1 MAPKDKPQA
10 SANALTRSLVLRHLR
25 QPDEDDS
32 LEQVSRS
39 SLATSTEIS
48 CTDSVASSN
57 DAQSSVEGGERE
69 DCRLPA
75 DANLQQIV
83 AWLDAECEKEL
94 DAVAWTADFEHIA
107 IRNDV
112 PSKGLKTDILERI
125 RRGHGPRPSR
135 FEDLLAP
142 LRLTDSGKTRR
153 YSKRPIKETYKSM
166 EKTLREWN
174 KHVADPVYDDSKGR
188 ELLMDAMCGRI
199 IFLNRALNE
208 RRSAD
213 AHEDT
218 CRKLLHAIHVYRP
231 ETVDFETEDP
241 MDLLTII
248 IAHRGYAI
256 PDIDN
261 DLKYRI
267 LYTLVTEWGYSAH
280 VANEDLRR
288 KYEEKIADARKR
300 GDVAR
305 AVKFE
310 QKMGAWISAG
320 LKKNC
325 DSIIARI
332 KTARRNVELKG
343 LKELQEL
350 TVLQTAQ
357 KLVLNDR
364 ITHKKPPYDA
374 LVPRS
379 VWWAERAGA
388 LDAADQ
394 NLQEKI
400 KEHLQD
406 LDTSFRA
413 VSRTADEMKDV
424 NNARVLTRARKF
436 VGLDLK
442 DVSEIK
448 RERIVQ
454 QRMAHPGTVPMMT
467 DAMKGITE
475 NNGKARD
482 AVESLTHVDRRLE
495 ELLEAVTRVHE
506 EYYNLSKL
514 VNSDPHMVLGGDED
528 AEFS

>member
-1 MAPKDKPQA
+1 MAPNSKPRT
-10 SANALTRSLVLRHLR
+10 SANALTRSLVLRQLR

-39 SLATSTEIS
+39 SFATSTEAS
-48 CTDSVASSN
+48 CANSVASSD
-57 DAQSSVEGGERE
+57 DAQSSIESGGRE
-69 DCRLPA
+69 DRGLPS
-75 DANLQQIV
+75 DATLEQLV

-94 DAVAWTADFEHIA
+94 DGVAWTADFEHNA
-107 IRNDV
+107 SKNDV
-112 PSKGLKTDILERI
+112 PSKGLNTEMLERI

-142 LRLTDSGKTRR
+142 LRLTDSGKARR
-153 YSKRPIKETYKSM
+153 YSKRPIKETYESM
-166 EKTLREWN
+166 EKTLRKWN
-174 KHVADPVYDDSKGR
+174 KHIADPVYDDSKGR

-231 ETVDFETEDP
+231 ETVNFGTEDP
-241 MDLLTII
+241 MGLLTII
-248 IAHRGYAI
+248 IAHLGYAI
-256 PDIDN
+256 PDIDD

-267 LYTLVTEWGYSAH
+267 LYTVVTEWGYSAH
-280 VANEDLRR
+280 VTNEDTRR
-288 KYEEKIADARKR
+288 KYEEKIAHARKR

-310 QKMGAWISAG
+310 QKMAAWVSAG
-320 LKKNC
+320 LKINC

-374 LVPRS
+374 LVPRPL
-379 VWWAERAGA
+379 WWAEQA
-388 LDAADQ
+388 DARDTADE
-394 NLQEKI
+394 NLKEKTS
-400 KEHLQD
+400 EHLDD
-406 LDTSFRA
+406 LDTSFRV
-413 VSRTADEMKDV
+413 VSRTADEMKDI

-436 VGLDLK
+436 AGLDLK
-442 DVSEIK
+442 DVSEIE
-448 RERIVQ
+448 RHRIVQ
-454 QRMAHPGTVPMMT
+454 ERMANPGTVPMMT

-482 AVESLTHVDRRLE
+482 AVESLTHMDRRVK
-495 ELLEAVTRVHE
+495 ELLGAVTRVHE

-514 VNSDPHMVLGGDED
+514 VESDLHMVVGGAED